1 MKKLYGLA
9 LMGLFAAAGSAG
21 AHASSGDR
29 DRDHDDRDHDRYT
42 VHAVAQSAPEMSA
55 GTMMAALTLLGGGLV
70 VLFARRSSQF
80 ADRG

>member
-9 LMGLFAAAGSAG
+9 LMGLFASAGSAG
-21 AHASSGDR
+21 AHPGSGDR
-29 DRDHDDRDHDRYT
+29 DRDDRDHDRHA
-42 VHAVAQSAPEMSA
+42 VHAVVQSAPEMSA

-70 VLFARRSSQF
+70 VLFARRSSRV